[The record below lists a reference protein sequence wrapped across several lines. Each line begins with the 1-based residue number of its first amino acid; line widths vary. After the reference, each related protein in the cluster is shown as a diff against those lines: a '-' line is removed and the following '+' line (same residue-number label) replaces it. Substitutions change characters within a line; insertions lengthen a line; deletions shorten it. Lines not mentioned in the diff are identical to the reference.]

1 MIEDID
7 RIRLEDIE
15 EHIKQDLKLL
25 KDYEEELRFETD
37 PRRLG
42 DIRRNIQRQHESM
55 RGYRQEYEELNKK
68 GISQQAQNIFN
79 LLKQQ
84 ETKLDEVQKIL
95 KPMATTEEEIF
106 DIFICH
112 SYLDSVWVE
121 KLAELLENRA
131 KLRIWPD
138 KWIIMKGEQWQ
149 QAITREFDQTKSC
162 AICIGEQT
170 PKDWFQEEI
179 GRALNHQKKDTSF
192 QVIPVLLPNLNQV
205 NVDDFLE
212 LGIWADFRN
221 GLNDSLEF
229 HRLVSYIQG
238 VAPGRGSQEKLASE
252 SSQITVIEALIKL
265 KIYRSDGL
273 IDEVITHE
281 YQRKLLDI
289 DLFKRGKHSND

>member
-1 MIEDID
+1 VIEDTD
-7 RIRLEDIE
+7 RKRLQDLEENIE
-15 EHIKQDLKLL
+15 QDLKLL
-25 KDYEEELRFETD
+25 KEYEEELRFETD

-42 DIRRNIQRQHESM
+42 NIRRNIQRQHELV
-55 RGYRQEYEELNKK
+55 RGYLQKYEELNK
-68 GISQQAQNIFN
+68 N
-79 LLKQQ
+79 
-84 ETKLDEVQKIL
+84 E
-95 KPMATTEEEIF
+95 PMGTTEEEIF
-106 DIFICH
+106 DVVFCH
-112 SYLDSVWVE
+112 SYLDTMWVE
-121 KLAELLENRA
+121 KLAERLEDSA
-131 KLRIWPD
+131 KLRIWLD
-138 KWIIMKGEQWQ
+138 KWIIMKGEWQ

-179 GRALNHQKKDTSF
+179 GRALNHQQKDTSF
-192 QVIPVLLPNLNQV
+192 QVIPVLLPNLHQV
-205 NVDDFLE
+205 NVDDLLE

-229 HRLVSYIQG
+229 YRLVSYIQG